1 MKTQQNSLEMLKLSV
16 ESRQLFEKFCPN
28 FWIWILCQTQLAIS
42 KNKVLLARATSK
54 TTLDIWPQTF
64 RLQPI
69 ISIWMKNS
77 PLNFFSMIQL
87 FLKFVFFAYIFGT
100 TFFQIRSQNQ
110 VIFAKTLF
118 WRKKSKVLEKICHFE
133 KFKTFFMDLRF
144 RN

>member
-42 KNKVLLARATSK
+42 KSKVLLARATSK

-87 FLKFVFFAYIFGT
+87 FLKFVFFAYISGT

-110 VIFAKTLF
+110 LIFAKTLF
-118 WRKKSKVLEKICHFE
+118 CQKKVSYWKKSAIFE
-133 KFKTFFMDLRF
+133 KFKNFFSW
-144 RN
+144 N